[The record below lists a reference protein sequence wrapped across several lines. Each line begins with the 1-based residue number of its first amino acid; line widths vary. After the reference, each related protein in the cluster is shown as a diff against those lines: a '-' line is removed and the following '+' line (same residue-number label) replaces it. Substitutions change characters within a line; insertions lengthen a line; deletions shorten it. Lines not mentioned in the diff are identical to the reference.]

1 MTNKEGISK
10 YKKDKA
16 RKLAV
21 YIIKVRNFQE
31 VDKLELVRQEREKQI
46 RLVESFL
53 VNELDRHKILI
64 LEIASRILLCYN
76 GKTVSKNSSQSILR
90 IAIFKRSNSL

>member
-1 MTNKEGISK
+1 MNEIWKAFWRETFKTIRNQFLTNKESISK

-16 RKLAV
+16 RKMVDYA
-21 YIIKVRNFQE
+21 IKVRNLQE

-53 VNELDRHKILI
+53 VNEKD
-64 LEIASRILLCYN
+64 
-76 GKTVSKNSSQSILR
+76 
-90 IAIFKRSNSL
+90 KRW

>member
-1 MTNKEGISK
+1 MSK

-16 RKLAV
+16 RKMVDYA
-21 YIIKVRNFQE
+21 IKVRNLRE

-53 VNELDRHKILI
+53 VNELD
-64 LEIASRILLCYN
+64 
-76 GKTVSKNSSQSILR
+76 
-90 IAIFKRSNSL
+90 KR